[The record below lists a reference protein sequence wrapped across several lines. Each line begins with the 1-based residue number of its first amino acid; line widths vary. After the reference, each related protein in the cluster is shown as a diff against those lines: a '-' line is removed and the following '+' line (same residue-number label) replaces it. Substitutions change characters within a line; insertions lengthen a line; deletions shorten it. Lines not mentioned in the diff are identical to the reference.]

1 MEPART
7 FQWNLPGLFN
17 GTCQDFSM
25 EPAKTGGKQRNRM
38 SHTTLQ
44 RPAPNMAGA
53 APDQQIPVLWS
64 ASRARAWQHDLKLW
78 LSLLLILCAGS
89 VGALSLV
96 APSPTA
102 ATTRPHPRP
111 RAPQA
116 HVTAPP
122 IATSTPAT
130 PAFAQ
135 GQCTAMPLQMNYLDT
150 DPQMPPQLP
159 GDWLAAGRTARDFP
173 IAQACAAAF
182 ITSYQSFNGANPKTF
197 AACVSMLSAGAKERF
212 YGYVPSIKADLHTD
226 PAWRK
231 RMQQQHIVQVARAD
245 HPVLIDA
252 RYTRGRLLVWMAVTV
267 HIATTIKLRTTTS
280 TATYTLLLLAVP
292 IDPNAPGTGW
302 QVSSWQP
309 GAGFF
314 PPFEPL

>member
-1 MEPART
+1 M
-7 FQWNLPGLFN
+7 
-17 GTCQDFSM
+17 
-25 EPAKTGGKQRNRM
+25 
-38 SHTTLQ
+38 
-44 RPAPNMAGA
+44 
-53 APDQQIPVLWS
+53 
-64 ASRARAWQHDLKLW
+64 ARAWQQDLKLW
-78 LSLLLILCAGS
+78 LSLLLILCLGS
-89 VGALSLV
+89 LGALSM
-96 APSPTA
+96 A
-102 ATTRPHPRP
+102 ASFLPMASTRPQPH
-111 RAPQA
+111 APQTR
-116 HVTAPP
+116 VTALPS
-122 IATSTPAT
+122 ATSTPAI

-135 GQCTAMPLQMNYLDT
+135 GRCTTMPLQMNYLDVAS
-150 DPQMPPQLP
+150 PIPSPLPP
-159 GDWLAAGRTARDFP
+159 DWLAAGRTTRDFP

-197 AACVSMLSAGAKERF
+197 DACASMLSAGAKERF
-212 YGYVPSIKADLHTD
+212 YGYIPSIKADLHTT
-226 PAWRK
+226 PTWRK
-231 RMQQQHIVQVARAD
+231 QMQQQDVVQVARAD

-252 RYTRGRLLVWMAVTV
+252 RYTRGRLLVWIAVTV